1 MGVLVSMAK
10 NFSRTPK
17 CTSQLYIGGKKMKIL
32 LVCAG
37 GFSTTMMME
46 AMKKV
51 VKGSQKLD
59 VKDFPMEAIGVDK
72 LDRYINDYE
81 VILVGPQLSHKYQYI
96 KSEADKLSKPTV
108 LLTSDIYGAMDG
120 ATVMKQAILAYRK
133 QK

>member
-1 MGVLVSMAK
+1 
-10 NFSRTPK
+10 
-17 CTSQLYIGGKKMKIL
+17 MKIL

-51 VKGSQKLD
+51 VNESEKLD
-59 VKDFPMEAIGVDK
+59 VKDYPMEAIGVDK
-72 LDRYINDYE
+72 LDRYIDKYE
-81 VILVGPQLSHKYQYI
+81 VILVGPQLSHKYEYI
-96 KSEADKLSKPTV
+96 KVEADKVHKPVV